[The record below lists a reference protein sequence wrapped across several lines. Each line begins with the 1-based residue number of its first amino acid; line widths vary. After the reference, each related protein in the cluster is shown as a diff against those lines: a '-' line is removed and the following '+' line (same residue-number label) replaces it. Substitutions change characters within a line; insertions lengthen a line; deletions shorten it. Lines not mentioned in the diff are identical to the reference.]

1 MSNGLLVFKL
11 GLPGTVV
18 VYALVFNLAFVEVR
32 KVSIGGGLPGLKSD
46 W

>member
-1 MSNGLLVFKL
+1 MAA
-11 GLPGTVV
+11 

-32 KVSIGGGLPGLKSD
+32 KVPIGEGLLGLKSN